1 MIPGPRALRRPL
13 ARIAPALVALLCLA
27 APAAGQD
34 RRASLGELSSSFE
47 DLAAR
52 VSPSVVQI
60 FASGLSIRR
69 SAQPT
74 GPEGVV
80 SRQSASGSGVIVDS
94 LGHIVTNAHV
104 VAGAT
109 RVEVSLPGR
118 VPASGESILEGR
130 GALVRARVVGIDP
143 ESDLA
148 VLKIEAIAEE
158 QLPFVSF
165 GDSDGLEQGEL
176 VFAFGSPLGLQNS
189 VSMGVVSAVARQL
202 EPESSMIY
210 VQTDAAVNPGNSGGP
225 LVNTAGELV
234 GINTLI
240 FSRSGGSDGLSFAAP
255 SNIVRNVFTQI
266 RDNGR
271 VRRGMIGARAQTVTP
286 RLAAGLRLPR
296 PWGVIL
302 SDVTPGGPAALAG
315 LRVGDVILRLDG
327 KLMENGRQF
336 DVNVYRYTPGSR
348 VTLEVY
354 REEQAMTF
362 QVDVIERPEFADPLA
377 AALASGRNLVE
388 ELGVFAVDLAG
399 VFQHLPGP
407 RSRRGVVVAAL
418 LDRLGETGAFET
430 GDVIYSVNR
439 QLIGNVAE
447 LRLLLSQLREESTVV
462 FHLQRDGE
470 LLFQAVDV
478 DW

>member
-1 MIPGPRALRRPL
+1 
-13 ARIAPALVALLCLA
+13 
-27 APAAGQD
+27 
-34 RRASLGELSSSFE
+34 
-47 DLAAR
+47 
-52 VSPSVVQI
+52 
-60 FASGLSIRR
+60 
-69 SAQPT
+69 
-74 GPEGVV
+74 
-80 SRQSASGSGVIVDS
+80 
-94 LGHIVTNAHV
+94 
-104 VAGAT
+104 
-109 RVEVSLPGR
+109 
-118 VPASGESILEGR
+118 
-130 GALVRARVVGIDP
+130 
-143 ESDLA
+143 
-148 VLKIEAIAEE
+148 
-158 QLPFVSF
+158 
-165 GDSDGLEQGEL
+165 
-176 VFAFGSPLGLQNS
+176 
-189 VSMGVVSAVARQL
+189 
-202 EPESSMIY
+202 
-210 VQTDAAVNPGNSGGP
+210 
-225 LVNTAGELV
+225 
-234 GINTLI
+234 
-240 FSRSGGSDGLSFAAP
+240 
-255 SNIVRNVFTQI
+255 
-266 RDNGR
+266 
-271 VRRGMIGARAQTVTP
+271 
-286 RLAAGLRLPR
+286 
-296 PWGVIL
+296 VIL